1 MRGKK
6 KEEEKV
12 ESIHFVLLFRIEYQS
27 NLPFSI
33 YLPGE
38 MEANIG
44 RPEQQKKKRI
54 IPFYAKVPKR
64 IHLTLFIWCI
74 IYSRR
79 ASKVKR

>member
-1 MRGKK
+1 MYVDYAREK

-44 RPEQQKKKRI
+44 RPEQQKKKDHSI
-54 IPFYAKVPKR
+54 LCKGSEAYPFNI
-64 IHLTLFIWCI
+64 IHLVYYI
-74 IYSRR
+74 
-79 ASKVKR
+79 